1 MAKWLAMWTGSISA
15 FVIFLTVTQLMIVD
29 WPGEPGDT
37 GIMLAYTKDLPL
49 SGIHFS
55 VDITQNPTTVLFNA
69 VVDVENRQD
78 NALLFLVLPYSGILK
93 DESGWVWRPFED
105 STLLVK
111 QFACTPEEPCSF
123 ADSNQFF
130 NFELDNRIDQKQ
142 SAHHT
147 VRLWF
152 YESSPLL
159 DTYIAKLVRPFNP
172 DRIPYIVGFDELE
185 NAKATIRLDKNS
197 DNFGIIP
204 LTHIVPAPG
213 EDAFQLDWDIKSGI
227 LHQFD
232 FQIPSERNLETQ
244 ILYYTAIFGIG
255 LGITNL
261 AMFAMEQRSR
271 KKQDSKENPKVDKF
285 PKDTTVKDSEN
296 NESGD
301 SKK

>member
-1 MAKWLAMWTGSISA
+1 MAKWLAMWTGSIGA

-49 SGIHFS
+49 SGIHFF
-55 VDITQNPTTVLFNA
+55 VDTTQNPTTVLFSA

-78 NALLFLVLPYSGILK
+78 NALLFLVLPYSGMLK
-93 DESGWVWRPFED
+93 DESGWMWRPFED
-105 STLLVK
+105 STLLLK

-142 SAHHT
+142 SAHHS

-172 DRIPYIVGFDELE
+172 DRVPYIVGFDELE
-185 NAKATIRLDKNS
+185 NAKATILLDKNS
-197 DNFGIIP
+197 DEYGIIP
-204 LTHIVPAPG
+204 LAYIVPASG
-213 EDAFQLDWDIKSGI
+213 EDVYQLDWDIKSGI
-227 LHQFD
+227 LHQLD

-244 ILYYTAIFGIG
+244 MLYYTAIFGIG

-261 AMFAMEQRSR
+261 AMFAMEQRS
-271 KKQDSKENPKVDKF
+271 KTKQDSKDNSKVGKF
-285 PKDTTVKDSEN
+285 SKDGIVKDSEN